1 MKVILTQDVNKLGMK
16 GDMVEVSDGYA
27 RNFLFKKN
35 LAIEG
40 TPGKLKEW
48 EEQQRM
54 KKNREAKLEKNAIEI
69 KKKIGGKKVV
79 VKMSAGDEGK
89 LFGSVTSTQIATAVN
104 EQYTVEVDKK
114 DVKLDETIKQLGTY
128 PFRIKL
134 YTGVEVELTLAVEAE

>member
-1 MKVILTQDVNKLGMK
+1 MKVILTQDVNKLGLK

-48 EEQQRM
+48 EELQKT
-54 KKNREAKLEKNAIEI
+54 KKNREAKLEKNAVEV

-89 LFGSVTSTQIATAVN
+89 LFGSVTAAQVAAAVN
-104 EQYTVEVDKK
+104 EQYAVDVDKR
-114 DVKLDETIKQLGTY
+114 DVKLEETIKQLGTY